1 MCGIC
6 GQLNFEPNRP
16 VAAGQLERMNQTLTH
31 RGPDED
37 GFYLKAPVGLAMR
50 RLSIIDISTGRQ
62 PIRNEDGTVQV
73 VYNGEIYNFLEIR
86 KELEAK
92 GHRFITNSDTEVIAH
107 LYEEAGE
114 AFVHR
119 LNGMFAIALWDEREH
134 KLLLVRDRLGIK
146 PLYYYADRDR
156 LVFGSEIKAL
166 LEADIPRVIDEEA
179 LSHYLAL
186 GYIPAPW
193 SIFKGVRKLPPG
205 HLLRAEAGAV
215 KAEAWWTLPV
225 ETDTVDRPEQELVE
239 ELRALLA
246 DAVKIRLISD
256 VPLGV
261 FLSGGVDS
269 SAIVAMMAKAASG
282 PVRTF
287 SIGFSQKSFSEL
299 EFARK
304 IASHFGT
311 RHEELEIRP
320 EPREILPKLA
330 DAFDEPFADS
340 SAIPTWYVSNLARR
354 SVTVALGGDGGD
366 ELFGGYETYAAYKWA
381 SVYRRLPAFL
391 GEGLVPAVVRR
402 LPVSDTKV
410 SFDYKAKRFVAFA
423 RRTPV
428 EAHFGWTGKFDA
440 TERETLLADGVAR
453 GAGPMNLFRET
464 FESFGGEDVLARLMK
479 VDTKIYLPDDILV
492 KVDRMSMANSLEV
505 RPPLLDYRIV
515 EWAARLPSA
524 LKVRGLRKKALFR
537 KALRGIVPDE
547 ILNRKKAGFNVPM
560 AAWLRGD
567 LREPLLDALSP
578 TRLKSQGIFRP
589 AAVQSLWED
598 HLARRRDNS
607 RQLWTLLAFSLW
619 HDRYFKR

>member
-6 GQLNFEPNRP
+6 GQLNFEPDRP
-16 VAAGQLERMNQTLTH
+16 VPAGQLERMNKTLHH

-37 GFYLKAPVGLAMR
+37 GFYLKPPVGLAMR
-50 RLSIIDISTGRQ
+50 RLSIIDLSTGRQ
-62 PIRNEDGTVQV
+62 TIQNEDGSVRV

-86 KELEAK
+86 EELERA
-92 GHRFITNSDTEVIAH
+92 GHRFVTHSDTEVIAH
-107 LYEEAGE
+107 LYEEEGE

-119 LNGMFAIALWDEREH
+119 LNGMFAIALWDERQK

-146 PLYYYADRDR
+146 PLYYYADAGK

-166 LEADIPRVIDEEA
+166 LEADVPREIDEQA

-193 SIFKGVRKLPPG
+193 SIFRGIRKVPPG

-215 KAEAWWTLPV
+215 KVEAWWELPG
-225 ETDTVDRPEQELVE
+225 ETTADTRPEPELVE

-269 SAIVAMMAKAASG
+269 SAIVAMMARAASG

-287 SIGFSQKSFSEL
+287 SIGFSEKSFSEL
-299 EFARK
+299 AFARRV
-304 IASHFGT
+304 ASRFGT

-320 EPREILPKLA
+320 DPVEILPKLA
-330 DAFDEPFADS
+330 AAFDEPFADS
-340 SAIPTWYVSNLARR
+340 SAIPTWYVSNMARR

-391 GEGLVPAVVRR
+391 GEGIVPAIVRR
-402 LPVSDTKV
+402 LPVSDAKI
-410 SFDYKAKRFVAFA
+410 SFDYKAKRFVASA
-423 RRTPV
+423 GRPPV
-428 EAHFGWTGKFDA
+428 DAHLGWKEIFGTAQRDA
-440 TERETLLADGVAR
+440 LLADGVPR
-453 GAGPMNLFRET
+453 GSGPLNLFMET
-464 FESFGGEDVLARLMK
+464 CDGFSGGDTLARLMK
-479 VDTKIYLPDDILV
+479 LDTKLYLPDDILV

-505 RPPLLDYRIV
+505 RPPILDYRIA
-515 EWAARLPSA
+515 EWASRLPSRH
-524 LKVRGLRKKALFR
+524 KVRGLRKKALFR
-537 KALRGIVPDE
+537 KALRGILPDE
-547 ILNRKKAGFNVPM
+547 ILNRRKAGFNVPM
-560 AAWLRGD
+560 AAWLRED
-567 LREPLLDALSP
+567 LRETLLDALSP
-578 TRLKSQGIFRP
+578 ARLRSQGIFRP
-589 AAVQSLWED
+589 EAVTGLWED
-598 HLARRRDNS
+598 HASRRTDNS
-607 RQLWTLLAFSLW
+607 RQLWTLLTFSLW
-619 HDRYFKR
+619 YDRYYRR

>member
-6 GQLNFEPNRP
+6 GQLNFESNRP
-16 VAAGQLERMNQTLTH
+16 VGAGQLERMNQALYH

-37 GFYLKAPVGLAMR
+37 GVYLKAPVGLAMR
-50 RLSIIDISTGRQ
+50 RLSIIDLSTGRQ
-62 PIRNEDGTVQV
+62 PIRNEDGTIRV
-73 VYNGEIYNFLEIR
+73 VFNGEIYNFLEIR

-92 GHRFITNSDTEVIAH
+92 GHRFVTKCDTEVIAH

-114 AFVHR
+114 SFVHR
-119 LNGMFAIALWDEREH
+119 LNGMFAIALWDEREQ

-146 PLYYYADRDR
+146 PLYYYADRER
-156 LVFGSEIKAL
+156 LVFGSEIKAI

-193 SIFKGVRKLPPG
+193 SIFKGVRKLRPG

-215 KAEAWWTLPV
+215 KAEAWWTLPG
-225 ETDTVDRPEQELVE
+225 ETDAVERPEEELVE

-269 SAIVAMMAKAASG
+269 SAIVAMMAEASSG

-299 EFARK
+299 AFARK
-304 IASHFGT
+304 IASRFGT

-320 EPREILPKLA
+320 EPREILPRLT

-340 SAIPTWYVSNLARR
+340 SAIPTWYVSNMARR

-381 SVYRRLPAFL
+381 TIYRRLPAFL

-402 LPVSDTKV
+402 LPVSDAKI
-410 SFDYKAKRFVAFA
+410 SFDYKAKQFVASA
-423 RRTPV
+423 RRPPL
-428 EAHFGWTGKFDA
+428 EAHLGWKRNFDTGQRDS
-440 TERETLLADGVAR
+440 LLADGVLR
-453 GAGPMNLFRET
+453 GEGPMSLFRET
-464 FESFGGEDVLARLMK
+464 FESFGGDDVLARLMK

-505 RPPLLDYRIV
+505 RPPILDYRIA
-515 EWAARLPSA
+515 EWTARLPST

-537 KALRGIVPDE
+537 KALRGILPDE
-547 ILNRKKAGFNVPM
+547 IVNRKKAGFNVPM

-567 LREPLLDALSP
+567 LRETLLDSLSP

-598 HLARRRDNS
+598 HLARRSDNS
-607 RQLWTLLAFSLW
+607 RQLWALLSFSLW
-619 HDRYFKR
+619 YERYFRR

>member
-16 VAAGQLERMNQTLTH
+16 VAAGQLERMNQTLYH
-31 RGPDED
+31 RGPDEE
-37 GFYLKAPVGLAMR
+37 GVYLKAPVGLAMR

-62 PIRNEDGTVQV
+62 PIRNEDGTIQV
-73 VYNGEIYNFLEIR
+73 VYNGEIYNFREIR
-86 KELEAK
+86 KELESK
-92 GHRFITNSDTEVIAH
+92 GYRFITNSDTEVIAH
-107 LYEEAGE
+107 LYEESGE

-119 LNGMFAIALWDEREH
+119 LNGMFAIALWDDREH

-146 PLYYYADRDR
+146 PLYYYVDRDR

-186 GYIPAPW
+186 GYIPAPR
-193 SIFKGVRKLPPG
+193 SIFKGVRKLQPG

-215 KAEAWWTLPV
+215 KAEAWWTLPG
-225 ETDTVDRPEQELVE
+225 ETTTAHRPEQELVE

-269 SAIVAMMAKAASG
+269 SAIVAMMAEAASG

-304 IASHFGT
+304 IASRFGT

-340 SAIPTWYVSNLARR
+340 SAIPTWYVSNMARR

-381 SVYRRLPAFL
+381 SVYKRLPAFL

-402 LPVSDTKV
+402 LPVSDAKT
-410 SFDYKAKRFVAFA
+410 SFDYKAKQFVA
-423 RRTPV
+423 
-428 EAHFGWTGKFDA
+428 
-440 TERETLLADGVAR
+440 
-453 GAGPMNLFRET
+453 
-464 FESFGGEDVLARLMK
+464 
-479 VDTKIYLPDDILV
+479 
-492 KVDRMSMANSLEV
+492 
-505 RPPLLDYRIV
+505 
-515 EWAARLPSA
+515 AAR
-524 LKVRGLRKKALFR
+524 
-537 KALRGIVPDE
+537 
-547 ILNRKKAGFNVPM
+547 
-560 AAWLRGD
+560 
-567 LREPLLDALSP
+567 
-578 TRLKSQGIFRP
+578 
-589 AAVQSLWED
+589 
-598 HLARRRDNS
+598 
-607 RQLWTLLAFSLW
+607 
-619 HDRYFKR
+619 